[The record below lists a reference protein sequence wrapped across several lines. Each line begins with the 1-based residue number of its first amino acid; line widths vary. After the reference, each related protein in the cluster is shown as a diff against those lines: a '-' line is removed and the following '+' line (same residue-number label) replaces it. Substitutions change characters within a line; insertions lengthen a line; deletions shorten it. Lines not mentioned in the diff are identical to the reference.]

1 MLRRGAA
8 QYTLQMQTLVLA
20 LLLLAVLSVLSKAVR
35 SALEGAF
42 ERRPWLILLAP
53 VVFAGLFGALAA
65 RAGAVW
71 QPLALLALVYTGVP
85 VLLAWAQRGARAK
98 PASAVDFAILLLL
111 WLPLEFAAGERWAP
125 RHAQG
130 FLHSAAY
137 GIAILMALA
146 IFAGFRRAPGMK
158 YNLPR
163 ARDLRYALAG
173 YAITAPVLA
182 MLGIALGFIP
192 WPHAPA
198 NTEPGFM
205 TGRFLVIFA
214 ATGLPEEILFRSLI
228 QNFLMLR
235 FGATNGVLA
244 LSSLIF
250 GCAHLNNGPQAAPNW
265 RYMILAAIAGFA
277 YGKVFQKSSSVVS
290 PAVFHALVD
299 ATKHFFF

>member
-1 MLRRGAA
+1 
-8 QYTLQMQTLVLA
+8 MQTLVLA
-20 LLLLAVLSVLSKAVR
+20 LLLLAVLSVLSKTVR
-35 SALEGAF
+35 AALERAF

-53 VVFAGLFGALAA
+53 VLFASVFGALAA

-71 QPLALLALVYTGVP
+71 RPLALLALVYTGVP
-85 VLLAWAQRGARAK
+85 VLLAWTQRKAPAK
-98 PASAVDFAILLLL
+98 SPSAMDFVILLML
-111 WLPLEFAAGERWAP
+111 WLPLEFAAGERWVP

-130 FLHSAAY
+130 FLHSVAY
-137 GIAILMALA
+137 GIAILLALA

-163 ARDLRYALAG
+163 GARDLRYTLAG
-173 YAITAPVLA
+173 FAITAPVLA
-182 MLGIALGFIP
+182 VLGIALGFIP

-198 NTEPGFM
+198 NTAPGFLI
-205 TGRFLVIFA
+205 GRFLVIFA

-244 LSSLIF
+244 VSSLIF

-277 YGKVFQKSSSVVS
+277 YGKVFQKSSSVLS
-290 PAVFHALVD
+290 PAAFHAMVD

>member
-1 MLRRGAA
+1 
-8 QYTLQMQTLVLA
+8 MQTLVLA
-20 LLLLAVLSVLSKAVR
+20 LLLLAVLSVLTKAVR
-35 SALEGAF
+35 SSIERAF

-53 VVFAGLFGALAA
+53 VLFASVFGALAA

-71 QPLALLALVYTGVP
+71 QPLALLALVYTGAP
-85 VLLAWAQRGARAK
+85 VLLAWAPRGARTKA
-98 PASAVDFAILLLL
+98 PSAADFAILLML
-111 WLPLEFAAGERWAP
+111 WLPLEFATGERWVP

-137 GIAILMALA
+137 GIAILLALT

-163 ARDLRYALAG
+163 GLADLKYTLAG

-182 MLGIALGFIP
+182 ILGIALGFIP

-198 NTEPGFM
+198 NTAPGFM

-244 LSSLIF
+244 VSSLIF
-250 GCAHLNNGPQAAPNW
+250 GCAHLNNGPLAAPNW

-277 YGKVFQKSSSVVS
+277 YGKVFQKSSSVLS
-290 PAVFHALVD
+290 SAAFHAMVD

>member
-1 MLRRGAA
+1 
-8 QYTLQMQTLVLA
+8 MQTLALA
-20 LLLLAVLSVLSKAVR
+20 LLLLAVLSVLSKSVR
-35 SALEGAF
+35 SVLERAF

-53 VVFAGLFGALAA
+53 LLFAGVFAALAA

-71 QPLALLALVYTGVP
+71 LPLALLALVYTGVP
-85 VLLAWAQRGARAK
+85 VLLAWTQRAARTK
-98 PASAVDFAILLLL
+98 PPSAADFAILLLL
-111 WLPLEFAAGERWAP
+111 WLPLEFAAGGRWVP

-130 FLHSAAY
+130 FLHSVAY
-137 GIAILMALA
+137 GIAILLALA

-158 YNLPR
+158 YNLPQR
-163 ARDLRYALAG
+163 GARDLKYTLAG

-182 MLGIALGFIP
+182 VAGIALGFIP

-198 NTEPGFM
+198 NTSPGFL

-235 FGATNGVLA
+235 FGATNSVLA
-244 LSSLIF
+244 VSSLIF

-277 YGKVFQKSSSVVS
+277 YGKVFQKSSSVLS
-290 PAVFHALVD
+290 PAAFHAMVD